1 VGVVGGDVA
10 AGGTDKVGEG
20 SAVEAC
26 VVLGEGVAGES
37 EHFCV
42 AIGDQR
48 CSSVLNEVPQASQA
62 S

>member
-48 CSSVLNEVPQASQA
+48 CS
-62 S
+62 